1 MAPWL
6 SLTGYG
12 WAWSVG
18 GMMGQAIWDR
28 VLTDRE
34 RLASARSSVC
44 SVGLSTLRRG
54 KSGMAEEKKH
64 GPERPGAA
72 QKTSRILMHPLF
84 SRNPAGSLG
93 QRGYQWIIGS
103 GHRLILLH

>member
-1 MAPWL
+1 
-6 SLTGYG
+6 
-12 WAWSVG
+12 
-18 GMMGQAIWDR
+18 MMGQAIWDR

-64 GPERPGAA
+64 GPERPGAV
-72 QKTSRILMHPLF
+72 QTQHKSVNILHPRIQ
-84 SRNPAGSLG
+84 PARLSVE
-93 QRGYQWIIGS
+93 QRMDQGIG
-103 GHRLILLH
+103 